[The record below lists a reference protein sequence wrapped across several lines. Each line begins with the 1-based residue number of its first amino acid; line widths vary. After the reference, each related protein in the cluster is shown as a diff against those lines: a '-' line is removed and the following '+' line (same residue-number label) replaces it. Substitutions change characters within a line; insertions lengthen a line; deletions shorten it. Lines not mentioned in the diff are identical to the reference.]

1 MIKCGLKID
10 DVRDAFYLSIDELF
24 SDNLNYKDII
34 KKPDYFHDKIDFIR
48 YQLSTKAKAW
58 EHEQEVRLLLINP
71 TNVFVPM
78 SLPYKPKDEKK
89 IIDWKEVRTYPKI
102 GGECFDSLYFG
113 INIDKEEKEKIIKV
127 AKERNPEIKIYQ
139 MTIDPEAF
147 RLKGELI

>member
-1 MIKCGLKID
+1 MVASKSYKYLDANGGLQM
-10 DVRDAFYLSIDELF
+10 LQNS
-24 SDNLNYKDII
+24 NLQFTNA
-34 KKPDYFHDKIDFIR
+34 
-48 YQLSTKAKAW
+48 T
-58 EHEQEVRLLLINP
+58 RLNDPFEDPIHG
-71 TNVFVPM
+71 FVPM
-78 SLPYKPKDEKK
+78 ALPYKPKDKDEL
-89 IIDWKEVRTYPKI
+89 IDWKEVRTYPKI